1 MRSLPRASAAV
12 MAAPDM
18 PGLATKNF
26 DSGMEVPAAVPLAQD
41 GPDELCWTA
50 GTKTL

>member
-1 MRSLPRASAAV
+1 ML
-12 MAAPDM
+12 
-18 PGLATKNF
+18 GLATKNVEI
-26 DSGMEVPAAVPLAQD
+26 GMDVPASVPLAQA

>member
-12 MAAPDM
+12 MASVGVD
-18 PGLATKNF
+18 GLATKNF
-26 DSGMEVPAAVPLAQD
+26 DSSTVVPASSPPAQD
-41 GPDELCWTA
+41 GPDEPCWTA

>member
-1 MRSLPRASAAV
+1 MRFRPRAIAEV
-12 MAAPDM
+12 MAEPDM

-26 DSGMEVPAAVPLAQD
+26 DSGMEVPASVPLAQD
-41 GPDELCWTA
+41 GPTEFCWTA

>member
-1 MRSLPRASAAV
+1 VKNVESETAWPAS
-12 MAAPDM
+12 
-18 PGLATKNF
+18 
-26 DSGMEVPAAVPLAQD
+26 VPLAQD